1 MAVGS
6 KLPSS
11 TIQHDSACSAPVSD
25 GRAPQSSPS
34 PSSPTPNREP
44 QTANRYFYRGRFAPS
59 PTGPL
64 HFGSLVAALGSYL
77 CARQAGGEWLV
88 RIEDLDP
95 PREVPG
101 SADLILRTLEAFGF
115 EWSGPVL
122 RQSTRREA
130 YEAAARYLLNA
141 GQAFHCSCTRSEL
154 QAAQSSRP
162 RLSDTDE
169 LRYPG
174 FCRNGP
180 RRPERQTALRL
191 LVPPGETTIVDL
203 VQGPFTVDVSA
214 EVGDFV
220 IRRRD
225 GLHAYQLAVV
235 VDDAFQGVSAV
246 VRGADLL
253 HSTPRQVILQQML
266 KLPTPTYAHLPV
278 ATDVNG
284 IKLSK
289 SAGAAAIDIARPTY
303 ELWRAL
309 DFLQQQP
316 PPELRRA
323 GLATLWEWAIKH
335 WQLQRVN
342 GLRQAAIRAG
352 ARMD

>member
-1 MAVGS
+1 MAV
-6 KLPSS
+6 SS
-11 TIQHDSACSAPVSD
+11 EAALTHTN
-25 GRAPQSSPS
+25 PQP
-34 PSSPTPNREP
+34 PTAVR
-44 QTANRYFYRGRFAPS
+44 YRGRFAPS

-64 HFGSLVAALGSYL
+64 HFGSLVAAVGSYL
-77 CARQAGGEWLV
+77 SARQAGGEWLL
-88 RIEDLDP
+88 RIEDLDT

-101 SADLILRTLEAFGF
+101 SADLIIRTLDTLGF
-115 EWSGPVL
+115 EWTGSIL
-122 RQSTRREA
+122 RQSSRRAA
-130 YEAAARYLLNA
+130 YEATAQHLLNT

-154 QAAQSSRP
+154 QAAQSSGQ
-162 RLSDTDE
+162 RLLGADE

-174 FCRNGP
+174 WCRSGP
-180 RRPERQTALRL
+180 RVPERETSLRL
-191 LVPPGETTIVDL
+191 FVPRGETAIADL
-203 VQGPFTVDVSA
+203 LQGRFTVDVSA

-235 VDDAFQGVSAV
+235 IDDAFQGISAV

-253 HSTPRQVILQQML
+253 NSTPRQVILQNL
-266 KLPTPTYAHLPV
+266 LNLSTPAYAHLPV
-278 ATDVNG
+278 VTDVNG

-289 SAGAAAIDIARPTY
+289 SAGAAAINIARPTY
-303 ELWRAL
+303 EVWRAL
-309 DFLQQQP
+309 EFLRQEP

>member
-1 MAVGS
+1 L
-6 KLPSS
+6 K
-11 TIQHDSACSAPVSD
+11 
-25 GRAPQSSPS
+25 
-34 PSSPTPNREP
+34 
-44 QTANRYFYRGRFAPS
+44 YRGRFAPS

-64 HFGSLVAALGSYL
+64 HFGSLVTAVGSYL
-77 CARQAGGEWLV
+77 CARRAGGEWLL
-88 RIEDLDP
+88 RIEDLDT
-95 PREVPG
+95 PRVVPG
-101 SADLILRTLEAFGF
+101 AADEIIRTLDAFGF
-115 EWSGPVL
+115 EWTGSIL
-122 RQSTRREA
+122 HQSSRREA
-130 YEAAARYLLNA
+130 YEAAAQHLLNT
-141 GQAFHCSCTRSEL
+141 GRAFHCSCTRSEL
-154 QAAQSSRP
+154 QAAQSSEQ
-162 RLSDTDE
+162 RLFDTDE

-174 FCRNGP
+174 WCRNGP
-180 RRPERQTALRL
+180 RQPERKTALRL
-191 LVPPGETTIVDL
+191 FVPRGETAISDSL
-203 VQGPFTVDVSA
+203 QGRFTVDVSV

-235 VDDAFQGVSAV
+235 IDDAFQGVSAV

-253 HSTPRQVILQQML
+253 HSTPRQVILQSML
-266 KLPTPTYAHLPV
+266 SLPTPMYAHLPV
-278 ATDVNG
+278 ATDMNG

-309 DFLQQQP
+309 EFLRQAP
-316 PPELRRA
+316 PHELRRS
-323 GLATLWEWAIKH
+323 GLAALWEWAIKH

>member
-1 MAVGS
+1 M
-6 KLPSS
+6 
-11 TIQHDSACSAPVSD
+11 TDAPVLD
-25 GRAPQSSPS
+25 GPRK
-34 PSSPTPNREP
+34 T
-44 QTANRYFYRGRFAPS
+44 YRGRFAPS

-64 HFGSLVAALGSYL
+64 HFGSLVAAVGSYL
-77 CARQAGGEWLV
+77 SARQAGGEWLL
-88 RIEDLDP
+88 RIEDLDT

-101 SADLILRTLEAFGF
+101 SADLIIRTLDALGF
-115 EWSGPVL
+115 EWTGSIL
-122 RQSTRREA
+122 RQSSRREA
-130 YEAAARYLLNA
+130 YEAATQQLLNN
-141 GQAFHCSCTRSEL
+141 GQAFLCSCTRSEL
-154 QAAQSSRP
+154 QAAQSSEP
-162 RLSDTDE
+162 RLFDTDE

-174 FCRNGP
+174 WCREGP
-180 RRPERQTALRL
+180 RVPGRKTAVRL
-191 LVPPGETTIVDL
+191 FVPLGETAVTDL
-203 VQGPFTVDVSA
+203 LQGRFTVDVSA

-235 VDDAFQGVSAV
+235 IDDAFQGISAV

-253 HSTPRQVILQQML
+253 HSTPRQVILQRML
-266 KLPTPTYAHLPV
+266 SLSSPVYAHLPV

-309 DFLQQQP
+309 EFLQQAP
-316 PPELRRA
+316 SPELRRA

-335 WQLQRVN
+335 WQPQRLN

-352 ARMD
+352 REDGLT

>member
-1 MAVGS
+1 MTNDWSETGAGADAGPPGS
-6 KLPSS
+6 PALM
-11 TIQHDSACSAPVSD
+11 
-25 GRAPQSSPS
+25 
-34 PSSPTPNREP
+34 
-44 QTANRYFYRGRFAPS
+44 YRGRFAPS

-77 CARQAGGEWLV
+77 CARQAGGEWLL
-88 RIEDLDP
+88 RIEDLDT

-101 SADLILRTLEAFGF
+101 SADLIIRTLDTFGF
-115 EWSGPVL
+115 EWTGSIL
-122 RQSTRREA
+122 RQSSRREA
-130 YEAAARYLLNA
+130 YQAAAEHLLNT
-141 GQAFHCSCTRSEL
+141 GRAFHCSCTRSEL
-154 QAAQSSRP
+154 QAAQSSEQ
-162 RLSDTDE
+162 RLLDTDE
-169 LRYPG
+169 LRYTG
-174 FCRNGP
+174 WCHNGP
-180 RRPERQTALRL
+180 RRPERKTALRL
-191 LVPPGETTIVDL
+191 FVPRGEAAVSDL
-203 VQGPFTVDVSA
+203 LQGRFTVDVSA

-235 VDDAFQGVSAV
+235 IDDAFQGISAV

-253 HSTPRQVILQQML
+253 HSTPRQVILQHML
-266 KLPTPTYAHLPV
+266 KLPTPMYAHLPV
-278 ATDVNG
+278 ATDMNG

-309 DFLQQQP
+309 EFLRQMP

-335 WQLQRVN
+335 WQLKRVN

-352 ARMD
+352 REDGLT

>member
-1 MAVGS
+1 V
-6 KLPSS
+6 
-11 TIQHDSACSAPVSD
+11 
-25 GRAPQSSPS
+25 RAGQP
-34 PSSPTPNREP
+34 EP
-44 QTANRYFYRGRFAPS
+44 PPLTYRGRFAPS

-64 HFGSLVAALGSYL
+64 HFGSLVAAVGSYL
-77 CARQAGGEWLV
+77 CARQAGGEWLL
-88 RIEDLDP
+88 RIEDLDT

-101 SADLILRTLEAFGF
+101 SADLIIRSLDALGF
-115 EWSGPVL
+115 EWTGSIL
-122 RQSTRREA
+122 RQSSRRET
-130 YEAAARYLLNA
+130 YEAVTQRLLNA

-154 QAAQSSRP
+154 QAAQSSVQ
-162 RLSDTDE
+162 RLLDTDE

-174 FCRNGP
+174 GCRNGP
-180 RRPERQTALRL
+180 LAPERTTSIRL
-191 LVPPGETTIVDL
+191 FVPRGETAVSDL
-203 VQGPFTVDVSA
+203 LQGRFTVDVSA

-235 VDDAFQGVSAV
+235 IDDAFQGISAV

-253 HSTPRQVILQQML
+253 HSTPRQVILQRML
-266 KLPTPTYAHLPV
+266 DLPSPMYAHLPV
-278 ATDVNG
+278 ATDMNG

-303 ELWRAL
+303 ELWRVL
-309 DFLQQQP
+309 EFLQQAP
-316 PPELRRA
+316 PLELRRA
-323 GLATLWEWAIKH
+323 GSATLWEWAIKH
-335 WQLQRVN
+335 WQLERVN

>member
-1 MAVGS
+1 MS
-6 KLPSS
+6 E
-11 TIQHDSACSAPVSD
+11 H
-25 GRAPQSSPS
+25 
-34 PSSPTPNREP
+34 
-44 QTANRYFYRGRFAPS
+44 
-59 PTGPL
+59 
-64 HFGSLVAALGSYL
+64 
-77 CARQAGGEWLV
+77 
-88 RIEDLDP
+88 
-95 PREVPG
+95 
-101 SADLILRTLEAFGF
+101 
-115 EWSGPVL
+115 
-122 RQSTRREA
+122 
-130 YEAAARYLLNA
+130 LLNA

-154 QAAQSSRP
+154 QAAQSTVP
-162 RLSDTDE
+162 RLLDTDE

-174 FCRNGP
+174 WCRAGP
-180 RRPERQTALRL
+180 RVPERKTALRL
-191 LVPPGETTIVDL
+191 FVPRGEVAVSDL
-203 VQGPFTVDVSA
+203 LQGRFTVDVSA

-235 VDDAFQGVSAV
+235 IDDAFQGISAV

-253 HSTPRQVILQQML
+253 HSTPRQVILQDML
-266 KLPTPTYAHLPV
+266 NLPPLMYAHLPV

-309 DFLQQQP
+309 EFLQQEP
-316 PPELRRA
+316 PLELRRA

-342 GLRQAAIRAG
+342 GQRQAAIRAG
-352 ARMD
+352 REDGLT